1 MAVLLRFHGENAMS
15 IVMGSAMLAL
25 GLLAASLLAWMFRSS
40 TTPGWLS
47 SDLAAM
53 LLCIPV
59 TALIGLGA
67 GYVFFGLSHG
77 IGLVEAVA
85 LIACAAVLWGVRWTL
100 RRHLPAPVVIGTAGT
115 GLSAR
120 PPRAP

>member
-1 MAVLLRFHGENAMS
+1 MY

-25 GLLAASLLAWMFRSS
+25 GLIVASLLAWSFRSS
-40 TTPGWLS
+40 GTPRWLS

-67 GYVFFGLSHG
+67 GYVLFGLSHG

-100 RRHLPAPVVIGTAGT
+100 RRHLPAPVVVGTAGT
-115 GLSAR
+115 GLTAR
-120 PPRAP
+120 PPRGP